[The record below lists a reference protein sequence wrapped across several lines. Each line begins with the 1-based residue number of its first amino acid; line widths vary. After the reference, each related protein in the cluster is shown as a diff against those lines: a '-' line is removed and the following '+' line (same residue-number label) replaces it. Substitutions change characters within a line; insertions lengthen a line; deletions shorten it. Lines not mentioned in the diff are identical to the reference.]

1 MAVVDLYADFL
12 GGRSQYDA
20 ENLADL
26 KRQVAERLN
35 RNDINWSIY
44 TVLVNDREANN
55 ELEFADGDVV
65 KVISPGI
72 KGGIQR
78 IRYFLW
84 SI

>member
-20 ENLADL
+20 EDMADL

-44 TVLVNDREANN
+44 SVLVNDREPGGDYT
-55 ELEFADGDVV
+55 FQDGDVV

-78 IRYFLW
+78 LIFFLRR
-84 SI
+84 I

>member
-1 MAVVDLYADFL
+1 MAIVDLYADFL

-35 RNDINWSIY
+35 RNDINWTIY
-44 TVLVNDREANN
+44 TVLVNDRESNN
-55 ELEFADGDVV
+55 EHVFEDGDVV

-72 KGGIQR
+72 KGGFQR
-78 IRYFLW
+78 IKYFFW
-84 SI
+84 SL

>member
-1 MAVVDLYADFL
+1 MAIVDLYADFL

-20 ENLADL
+20 SNLGDL

-44 TVLVNDREANN
+44 TVLVNDREPNA
-55 ELEFADGDVV
+55 EYEFQDGDVV

-78 IRYFLW
+78 ILYFLLRV
-84 SI
+84 